1 MCLKIETFYTQK
13 YLISSGFCRSV
24 FRKIRCYREAQNKR
38 NHPSCASTHFKQHCV
53 AFGVHVT
60 GRNTEIPPAMWNSNI
75 STPEYQIFSSHLPL
89 PATTPFC
96 ANFPSGSMRIA
107 STAGWVCWGMLNLGW
122 NIFFLELFFF
132 FVFDVGLL
140 SFYALLLIWL
150 KMQTAL
156 ATKTNETTA
165 RFYACYSVPQRYMRM
180 ATQKVSFVR
189 QDFVMSITGNRRT
202 SGAGH

>member
-1 MCLKIETFYTQK
+1 MCLKIETFCTQQ
-13 YLISSGFCRSV
+13 YLISSGFCRSI
-24 FRKIRCYREAQNKR
+24 FRKIRCYREVQNKR
-38 NHPSCASTHFKQHCV
+38 NHSSCASTHFTQHCV
-53 AFGVHVT
+53 ACGVHVR
-60 GRNTEIPPAMWNSNI
+60 GPLLPDLSPQQRVSSSNVKFYHFHSWVPYFLI
-75 STPEYQIFSSHLPL
+75 TPTFTSHHSILCEFSQWFH
-89 PATTPFC
+89 
-96 ANFPSGSMRIA
+96 ANRIH
-107 STAGWVCWGMLNLGW
+107 SWLSLLGHVESRVKC
-122 NIFFLELFFF
+122 LLFRIYF

-189 QDFVMSITGNRRT
+189 QGFVCQ
-202 SGAGH
+202 